1 MFLSELRD
9 TQKELFLDL
18 SIYLSMRDGN
28 FADVEKNTIIQMCKE
43 MGIDKR
49 LVPVLNFDDVLNQ
62 LAESVTIREK
72 RIIILEIGGVILAD
86 GFFSTE
92 EESAM
97 KQISDSLKIDYSQC
111 KKAIAMIQDLY
122 EGYSK
127 IGSFLS
133 SK

>member
-86 GFFSTE
+86 GFF
-92 EESAM
+92 
-97 KQISDSLKIDYSQC
+97 
-111 KKAIAMIQDLY
+111 
-122 EGYSK
+122 
-127 IGSFLS
+127 FFF
-133 SK
+133 

>member
-86 GFFSTE
+86 VFFL
-92 EESAM
+92 
-97 KQISDSLKIDYSQC
+97 LKR
-111 KKAIAMIQDLY
+111 KVL
-122 EGYSK
+122 
-127 IGSFLS
+127 
-133 SK
+133 